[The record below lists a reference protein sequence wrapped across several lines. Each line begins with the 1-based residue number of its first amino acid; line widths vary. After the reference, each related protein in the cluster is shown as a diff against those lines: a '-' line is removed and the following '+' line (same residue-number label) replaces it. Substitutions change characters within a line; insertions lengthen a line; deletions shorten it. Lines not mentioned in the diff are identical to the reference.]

1 MTDAYYG
8 EIRIFSFTYAPQ
20 QWAFCDGAALSV
32 AQNQIL
38 YAVIGNI
45 YGGNPQSTLMLPNL
59 QGRISLHYGAST
71 GPGLSS
77 YYLGEKTG
85 IETVTLTENQM
96 PAHNHTA
103 TPMTTKTLPDLVAS
117 PSDTNTFS
125 RMYTNGHFAS
135 GYLDTDNNPTQAMYP
150 DTLSNVG
157 GSQAHNNVQ
166 PYLAMN
172 FCICIDGEWP
182 QRP

>member
-8 EIRIFSFTYAPQ
+8 EIRIFSLTYAPS
-20 QWAFCDGAALSV
+20 QWAFCDGATLAV

-38 YAVIGNI
+38 YAIIGNI
-45 YGGNPQSTLMLPNL
+45 YGGNPQSTLQLPNL
-59 QGRISLHYGAST
+59 QGRIPLHYGSST

-85 IETVTLTENQM
+85 ISELTVTANQT
-96 PAHNHTA
+96 PAHTHTI
-103 TPMTTKTLPDLVAS
+103 TPLTTKHLPDLVDS
-117 PSDTNTFS
+117 PSAGVTFS
-125 RMYTNGHFAS
+125 RMYTANKSAT
-135 GYLDTDNNPTQAMYP
+135 GYVTTGAPTTTLYP
-150 DTLSNVG
+150 DTVGYAGGTQSHSND
-157 GSQAHNNVQ
+157 Q